1 MESLFPVRLP
11 ADILHDAARLS
22 VVGPVAVTAPPLTAA
37 VSADPGTAR
46 GGMFHCARYACWDSP
61 LY

>member
-1 MESLFPVRLP
+1 MSGRVVPVP

-22 VVGPVAVTAPPLTAA
+22 VVGPVAVTALPLTAA
-37 VSADPGTAR
+37 VSAALGTTR
-46 GGMFHCARYACWDSP
+46 GGMFHCAHYACWDSP